1 VYTDDDELEVSIGDP
16 MSVVV
21 GVVLDEDS
29 VPVGPEADVEL
40 DKGYGAEVLDC
51 SGEPLV
57 IAVPGGIDADEVS
70 VTELL
75 SEVLEATEEVSEL
88 DEVSAVEDDSTVD
101 EIAVV
106 EAVDDDSAVDEV
118 SVVEADEEDS
128 AAEVVSAVEDAT
140 EEDEPLTGEPL
151 VVAVTDSEDEEEPLK
166 DAVPDDVALFE
177 VVLTGEELVPDEVE
191 LVPDEVDSVTS
202 LVVDTSDEVELAPDE
217 VGCATSLVDS
227 TSDEVE
233 LMVTEAEDLVVGGS
247 VPVGPADEVELEMG
261 KGIDDSDE
269 DDVVSDE
276 PVLEED
282 VRD

>member
-1 VYTDDDELEVSIGDP
+1 MYTDDDELEVSIGDP

-128 AAEVVSAVEDAT
+128 AVEDAT

-177 VVLTGEELVPDEVE
+177 VVLTGEELVPGEVE